1 MIFLIVN
8 DFNEQQPLTYGN
20 KFVKNNF
27 TIIIFIEERYYL
39 NSFDIYL
46 YFIFIMNEI

>member
-27 TIIIFIEERYYL
+27 TIIYIGNKIDLMDKINNNALF
-39 NSFDIYL
+39 F
-46 YFIFIMNEI
+46 

>member
-27 TIIIFIEERYYL
+27 TIIY
-39 NSFDIYL
+39 IYIGNIIDL
-46 YFIFIMNEI
+46 IDKINNIKIK